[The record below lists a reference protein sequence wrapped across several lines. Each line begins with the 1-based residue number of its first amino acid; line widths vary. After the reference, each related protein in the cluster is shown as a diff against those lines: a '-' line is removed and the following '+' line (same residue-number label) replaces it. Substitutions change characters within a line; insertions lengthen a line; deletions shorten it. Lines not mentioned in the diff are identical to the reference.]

1 MTNIGLLLFA
11 VLAVGVPYSFFMHQ
25 ACGSSSV
32 SELVSDSGAFASSRG
47 C

>member
-1 MTNIGLLLFA
+1 MANIGLLLFA
-11 VLAVGVPYSFFMHQ
+11 VLAVGAPYSFFMHR

-32 SELVSDSGAFASSRG
+32 SELVSDIAAFHTREG

>member
-11 VLAVGVPYSFFMHQ
+11 ALAVGAPYSFFMHQ

-32 SELVSDSGAFASSRG
+32 SELVSDTGAFYSGEG

>member
-11 VLAVGVPYSFFMHQ
+11 ALAVGAPYSFFMHQ

-32 SELVSDSGAFASSRG
+32 SELVADIGAFHSSGG

>member
-11 VLAVGVPYSFFMHQ
+11 TLVVGGPCSFFMHQ

-32 SELVSDSGAFASSRG
+32 SELVSDIRAFHSSEG